1 MPKKDADDPNLF
13 AKSVLD
19 QIIAKHD
26 PEAIREQGKN
36 PHAVALGLRGGSR
49 GGHARAE
56 SMTAKQ
62 RQKIAKDAASVR
74 WGKRRKA
81 GKVGKTTKSR
91 KSTV

>member
-26 PEAIREQGKN
+26 PEAVAETGKD
-36 PHAVALGLRGGSR
+36 PKKVASGLRGGAK

-56 SMTAKQ
+56 KLSAKK
-62 RQKIAKDAASVR
+62 RSAIAKKAVNTR
-74 WGKRRKA
+74 WK
-81 GKVGKTTKSR
+81 KSA
-91 KSTV
+91 

>member
-36 PHAVALGLRGGSR
+36 PHAVALGLRGGSK
-49 GGHARAE
+49 GGYARAE
-56 SMTAKQ
+56 SNRQTASKDCQ
-62 RQKIAKDAASVR
+62 RCCLRSLGQTRKI
-74 WGKRRKA
+74 
-81 GKVGKTTKSR
+81 
-91 KSTV
+91 

>member
-36 PHAVALGLRGGSR
+36 PHAVALGLRGGSK
-49 GGHARAE
+49 GGHARAK
-56 SMTAKQ
+56 STTAKQ

-74 WGKRRKA
+74 WGKR
-81 GKVGKTTKSR
+81 VKTTKSAKSR
-91 KSTV
+91 KNP

>member
-36 PHAVALGLRGGSR
+36 PHAVALGLRGGAK
-49 GGHARAE
+49 GGHARAK
-56 SMTAKQ
+56 STIAKQ
-62 RQKIAKDAASVR
+62 RQTIAKGAAAAR
-74 WGKRRKA
+74 WGGRKPA
-81 GKVGKTTKSR
+81 KNR
-91 KSTV
+91 KIPENYLS

>member
-36 PHAVALGLRGGSR
+36 PHAVALGLRGGSK
-49 GGHARAE
+49 GGHARAK
-56 SMTAKQ
+56 SLSATKKKA
-62 RQKIAKDAASVR
+62 I
-74 WGKRRKA
+74 GRKA
-81 GKVGKTTKSR
+81 AKSR
-91 KSTV
+91 WSKNPKDVKQ

>member
-36 PHAVALGLRGGSR
+36 PHAVALGLRGGSK
-49 GGHARAE
+49 GGHARAK
-56 SMTAKQ
+56 STTAKQ
-62 RQKIAKDAASVR
+62 RQKIAKDAVAAR
-74 WGKRRKA
+74 WNKQ
-81 GKVGKTTKSR
+81 KTTR
-91 KSTV
+91 KNQKNPQN

>member
-36 PHAVALGLRGGSR
+36 PHAVALGLRSGSK
-49 GGHARAE
+49 GGHARAK
-56 SMTAKQ
+56 STTAKQ
-62 RQKIAKDAASVR
+62 RQKIAKDAVTAR
-74 WGKRRKA
+74 WNKREKSA
-81 GKVGKTTKSR
+81 KSSKTAKSA
-91 KSTV
+91 KNP

>member
-36 PHAVALGLRGGSR
+36 PHAVALGLRGGSK
-49 GGHARAE
+49 GGHARAK
-56 SMTAKQ
+56 SLHGSQLPPK
-62 RQKIAKDAASVR
+62 R
-74 WGKRRKA
+74 GKRTLER
-81 GKVGKTTKSR
+81 
-91 KSTV
+91 

>member
-36 PHAVALGLRGGSR
+36 PHAVALGLRGGSK
-49 GGHARAE
+49 GGHARAK
-56 SMTAKQ
+56 STTAKQ

-74 WGKRRKA
+74 WGKRGNSKKSVKSA
-81 GKVGKTTKSR
+81 NSR
-91 KSTV
+91 KTP